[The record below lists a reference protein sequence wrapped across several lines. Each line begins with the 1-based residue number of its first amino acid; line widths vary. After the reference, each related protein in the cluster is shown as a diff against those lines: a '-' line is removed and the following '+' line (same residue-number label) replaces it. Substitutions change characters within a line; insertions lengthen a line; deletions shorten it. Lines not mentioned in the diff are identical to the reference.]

1 MNTPAITISE
11 TKEPSQLPLVMLV
24 DDSEIDNFVNNRIL
38 RRYEFTDRVLIYV
51 SSPKAMEYLQ
61 NAEKDNKELPAVIF
75 LDLNMPIMDGAMF
88 LEKFEELPANIKDAC
103 KIVVLS
109 SSGNPHDKSAMLS
122 NKNVSSFFSKPLIK
136 ANLEHITIEIAK
148 SKKQKT
154 VTINGP
160 KIAVDAS
167 SVMSNQKKTNKTS
180 FLSFLGWPV
189 PFNYDVSLK

>member
-11 TKEPSQLPLVMLV
+11 TKESSQLPLVMLV

-38 RRYEFTDRVLIYV
+38 RRYV

-154 VTINGP
+154 LTINGP
-160 KIAVDAS
+160 KIAVAAS
-167 SVMSNQKKTNKTS
+167 SVVSNQKKTNKTS